1 LYVAPA
7 LGVPIKLIT
16 EDCPTQTFE
25 GDVKSYTPAAFIT
38 TDIEEVELHE
48 PVETVRL
55 IFLDPPVVHCNE
67 YGPALEPLKT

>member
-25 GDVKSYTPAAFIT
+25 GDVKSYSPVAFIT
-38 TDIEEVELHE
+38 TVTEEVELHE
-48 PVETVRL
+48 PVETIRL
-55 IFLDPPVVHCNE
+55 IFLDPPVDHCRE
-67 YGPALEPLKT
+67 YGPASEPLIT